1 MSHADNN
8 ALHINV
14 HVDEQNDSEEAMT
27 SSSLDF
33 GATAF
38 SLSVFEDSRDEFS
51 SGLFYQDGPTRI
63 FTGSVCH
70 IGIEPNSIYVNSHL
84 CSAHAIFAHAGNMRG
99 RVPQE

>member
-1 MSHADNN
+1 MSHADNT

-14 HVDEQNDSEEAMT
+14 HVDEQNDSEEVTT

-70 IGIEPNSIYVNSHL
+70 IGSEPNSHICHL
-84 CSAHAIFAHAGNMRG
+84 PFM
-99 RVPQE
+99 